1 MNAYESNRMKDLI
14 FVIMVVLPCE
24 KFYFVLFSRGNDDY
38 MLRRQAREGT
48 ANTFPRLA
56 TGTQYVVLLD
66 SDWSILFCMR
76 VCCYCS
82 ILRKVS

>member
-1 MNAYESNRMKDLI
+1 MNANESNRMKDLI
-14 FVIMVVLPCE
+14 FVIMVILPCE
-24 KFYFVLFSRGNDDY
+24 KFLFCSVSRGNDGY
-38 MLRRQAREGT
+38 MLHRQAREGI
-48 ANTFPRLA
+48 ANTFPRMA

-66 SDWSILFCMR
+66 SDWSILLCMC